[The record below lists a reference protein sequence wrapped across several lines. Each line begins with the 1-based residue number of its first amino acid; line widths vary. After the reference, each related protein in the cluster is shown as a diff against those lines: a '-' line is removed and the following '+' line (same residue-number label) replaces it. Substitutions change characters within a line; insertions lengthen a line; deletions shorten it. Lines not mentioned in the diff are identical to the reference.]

1 MLMIDCGDDGDGDD
15 DDGDFDGDWWWWW
28 WWWCWLTVVCDYG
41 AGAGAGAGAGDD
53 DDDVDD
59 RDDDEYLA
67 SQVNQLV
74 DCQTNS
80 TASEL
85 PWLIML
91 AMIIIMDRTGWWRY
105 GEDAIFIQ

>member
-1 MLMIDCGDDGDGDD
+1 MLMIDCGGDGDGEVDR
-15 DDGDFDGDWWWWW
+15 WW

-41 AGAGAGAGAGDD
+41 AGAGAGDD
-53 DDDVDD
+53 DDDDDGDD

>member
-1 MLMIDCGDDGDGDD
+1 M
-15 DDGDFDGDWWWWW
+15 
-28 WWWCWLTVVCDYG
+28 VCDYG
-41 AGAGAGAGAGDD
+41 AGVGVGAGD

-85 PWLIML
+85 P
-91 AMIIIMDRTGWWRY
+91 
-105 GEDAIFIQ
+105 

>member
-1 MLMIDCGDDGDGDD
+1 MVMVIDDDDDGDGD
-15 DDGDFDGDWWWWW
+15 GDWWW
-28 WWWCWLTVVCDYG
+28 WLTVVCDYG
-41 AGAGAGAGAGDD
+41 AGDGDD
-53 DDDVDD
+53 GDE

>member
-1 MLMIDCGDDGDGDD
+1 MVMVIDDDDDGDGD
-15 DDGDFDGDWWWWW
+15 GDWWW
-28 WWWCWLTVVCDYG
+28 WLTVVCDYG
-41 AGAGAGAGAGDD
+41 AGAGAGDDDD

>member
-1 MLMIDCGDDGDGDD
+1 M
-15 DDGDFDGDWWWWW
+15 
-28 WWWCWLTVVCDYG
+28 VCDYG
-41 AGAGAGAGAGDD
+41 AGVGAGAGDGD
-53 DDDVDD
+53 DGDD

-85 PWLIML
+85 P
-91 AMIIIMDRTGWWRY
+91 
-105 GEDAIFIQ
+105 

>member
-1 MLMIDCGDDGDGDD
+1 M
-15 DDGDFDGDWWWWW
+15 
-28 WWWCWLTVVCDYG
+28 VCDYG
-41 AGAGAGAGAGDD
+41 AGAGAGDGACAGAGDD
-53 DDDVDD
+53 DDGDDDDD

-85 PWLIML
+85 P
-91 AMIIIMDRTGWWRY
+91 
-105 GEDAIFIQ
+105 

>member
-1 MLMIDCGDDGDGDD
+1 M
-15 DDGDFDGDWWWWW
+15 
-28 WWWCWLTVVCDYG
+28 VCDYG

-53 DDDVDD
+53 DDGDGDD

-85 PWLIML
+85 P
-91 AMIIIMDRTGWWRY
+91 
-105 GEDAIFIQ
+105 